1 MPPFEPLLAVAL
13 LPQRLRAPERDP
25 GWPSTPRGVTFGWSP
40 GRLGRAGAEGSPA
53 GSARGGGRAR
63 TPAGTGPG
71 GGSGLVL
78 SLAPSRLFGF
88 PLTCPWGRWSFLSP
102 RSTALCGS
110 AQATQPSWAQALG
123 ALRLPAFLPPRTRT
137 SDFAHGPLRANGPR
151 CPGARVTRTVEGVC
165 CRFHLGM
172 CGAGERGRQHLCPAA
187 WKEHSPPPA
196 RAAGGS
202 SPRPPPPPPRPPT
215 PGVS

>member
-1 MPPFEPLLAVAL
+1 MGG
-13 LPQRLRAPERDP
+13 R
-25 GWPSTPRGVTFGWSP
+25 RGGQAA
-40 GRLGRAGAEGSPA
+40 LGRKGAPPARRGAEG
-53 GSARGGGRAR
+53 GQ
-63 TPAGTGPG
+63 GPPQGPGLG

-78 SLAPSRLFGF
+78 SLAPSRLFRF

-110 AQATQPSWAQALG
+110 AKRPNRRVHRRWAHCGFPPFCLHARARLT
-123 ALRLPAFLPPRTRT
+123 LRTAR
-137 SDFAHGPLRANGPR
+137 LRAYGPR

-165 CRFHLGM
+165 CRFRLGM
-172 CGAGERGRQHLCPAA
+172 CGAGERDRQHLCPAA
-187 WKEHSPPPA
+187 WREHSPPPA

-215 PGVS
+215 RRELTAAGPGMPRMKRTPWRQQ

>member
-151 CPGARVTRTVEGVC
+151 CPGARVTRTVEGYVVASTWGC
-165 CRFHLGM
+165 AVQGSEAVSTCVLP
-172 CGAGERGRQHLCPAA
+172 RGKNTALPLPEPR
-187 WKEHSPPPA
+187 EGPPHDLHPHP
-196 RAAGGS
+196 RA
-202 SPRPPPPPPRPPT
+202 RPPRA
-215 PGVS
+215 